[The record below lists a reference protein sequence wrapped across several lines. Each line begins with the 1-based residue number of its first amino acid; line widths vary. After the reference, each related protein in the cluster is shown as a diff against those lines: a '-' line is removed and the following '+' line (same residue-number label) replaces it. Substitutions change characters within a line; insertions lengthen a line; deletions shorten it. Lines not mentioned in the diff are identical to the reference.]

1 MQASIYSRVSPFSKV
16 SPLGFG
22 RCSGLRLQPLR
33 ALQAIL
39 ASSAHL
45 AHAGSSCFGSAWR
58 LRYALSHASGLTRQ
72 SSRPAFGGRL
82 TLSVSPFIFLFMQA
96 SIYSSAPPISKV
108 SPLGFW
114 RCAGLRLSALRKF
127 QAFLASSACAVSAT
141 SYHSCSAAP
150 LPWPSGFSWAAHI
163 FKSGRSLLAF
173 GSNCSSQP
181 TAYGGG

>member
-1 MQASIYSRVSPFSKV
+1 MQASLYSSVSPFSKV

-82 TLSVSPFIFLFMQA
+82 TLSVSPITRSMRAATYF
-96 SIYSSAPPISKV
+96 SARPCSK
-108 SPLGFW
+108 G
-114 RCAGLRLSALRKF
+114 F
-127 QAFLASSACAVSAT
+127 QAFLASSACAASAT

-150 LPWPSGFSWAAHI
+150 LPWPSAFSWAAHV
-163 FKSGRSLLAF
+163 FKAGRSLLAF
-173 GSNCSSQP
+173 GSNSAVKR
-181 TAYGGG
+181 TRILRAAYLGR